1 MSNVSAA
8 DVYLDGMVVFELKP
22 RKVNFE
28 AEIGGTF
35 RSEVAVVLQRYFARR
50 RTLHRGPDGRRK
62 DLSDMRVFPPRETTQ
77 IVDILSSSPEES
89 HLQALTAPYVR
100 LSPHTALHSVQKAFS
115 QRQSLSGENGGS
127 SWFPS

>member
-8 DVYLDGMVVFELKP
+8 DVYLDGMGVFELKP

-62 DLSDMRVFPPRETTQ
+62 DLSDMPVSEHRPARFLRSQLPVQTRSQVFT
-77 IVDILSSSPEES
+77 SS
-89 HLQALTAPYVR
+89 
-100 LSPHTALHSVQKAFS
+100 
-115 QRQSLSGENGGS
+115 
-127 SWFPS
+127 